1 METIYVPRGHP
12 KPLFF
17 IYKGLFIPRLWIKA
31 SRLVSTKT
39 NTRTCYWDN
48 ARTYY
53 WGLSLSLSLSLS
65 PTQANTTW
73 VSAIRDSKPLFEA
86 KVLNP
91 HQQADVVYG
100 ILYVTLCL
108 SNLVDIAVKCHK
120 AKYWGENEY
129 YVHY

>member
-1 METIYVPRGHP
+1 M
-12 KPLFF
+12 
-17 IYKGLFIPRLWIKA
+17 
-31 SRLVSTKT
+31 STKT
-39 NTRTCYWDN
+39 N

-53 WGLSLSLSLSLS
+53 WCLS
-65 PTQANTTW
+65 PPTQTQRG
-73 VSAIRDSKPLFEA
+73 VSAIGDSKPLFEA

-100 ILYVTLCL
+100 ILYVTLPF
-108 SNLVDIAVKCHK
+108 SNLVEIAVKCHK